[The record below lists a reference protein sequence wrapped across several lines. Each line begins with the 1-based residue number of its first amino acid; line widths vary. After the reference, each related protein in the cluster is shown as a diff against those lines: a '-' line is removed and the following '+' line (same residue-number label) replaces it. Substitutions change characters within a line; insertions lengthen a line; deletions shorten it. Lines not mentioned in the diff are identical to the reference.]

1 MNIGERIK
9 RLRIEKDMSQEEL
22 AKLVG
27 YTTQAAISKVEK
39 GQRDV
44 TQTMIPKYAKALN
57 TTIEYL
63 IFGEVPEKKGKAT
76 RIRVYG
82 DVAAGIP
89 LDQIDEMDYDDWE
102 EIPESLSKTGEFFA
116 LRIKGDSMAPKMS
129 EGDVVIVRKQSYI
142 EDGEIAIVAVNGDT
156 ATCKRVR
163 KGESGITLIG
173 LNPNFEPMFFNWRE
187 VAEMPIS
194 ILGKVVELRAK
205 FE

>member
-1 MNIGERIK
+1 MTIGERI
-9 RLRIEKDMSQEEL
+9 RQLRIRKDMSQEEL
-22 AKLVG
+22 AKRLGLSGKTVV
-27 YTTQAAISKVEK
+27 SKIEK
-39 GQRDV
+39 GDRDIKHELIV
-44 TQTMIPKYAKALN
+44 KTAKVLGVSPTFLLTGEDVMPKN
-57 TTIEYL
+57 
-63 IFGEVPEKKGKAT
+63 AT
-76 RIRVYG
+76 RIRVFG
-82 DVAAGIP
+82 EVAAGIP

-129 EGDVVIVRKQSYI
+129 EGDVVIVRKQNYI
-142 EDGEIAIVAVNGDT
+142 GDGEIAIVAVNGDT